1 MEINGIIRKEEKMTI
16 KSYTDLE
23 QSKALVKILPI
34 ESADMCFVNDG
45 TAIKIDANSYNVRKH
60 MWKGGG
66 VQLIPCWSLASLLK
80 ALSTLLDAMPKDESI
95 ECSISFGYYNSKGEY
110 IKKWLCAFE
119 KEGETTDD
127 YIIETFDGDNPVDAC
142 YQMVIRLK
150 EMNLI

>member
-1 MEINGIIRKEEKMTI
+1 MSTI

-34 ESADMCFVNDG
+34 ESANMCWY
-45 TAIKIDANSYNVRKH
+45 IDDNNIPTHTPDNGFYRQDKNH
-60 MWKGGG
+60 
-66 VQLIPCWSLASLLK
+66 LPCWSFAALLK

-95 ECSISFGYYNSKGEY
+95 ECSISFSYYNSKGEY